1 MGQSF
6 GLKTKRCMHHRAS
19 LAITLAVVALYYG
32 GTVLVQPSTNL
43 FQAGH
48 PGRSRPGED
57 FHGVFNKMRS
67 SHSRLRRPPRVAL
80 CFFGLTRSLSVTR
93 ASLRRHVLDV
103 LTSHGWAYD
112 IFLHTYVK
120 HTLTNPRSNEANV
133 DLDTNEWRYLRP
145 TGVLIEDSDKVD
157 ADYVKPL
164 LPNILTRGDL
174 WREHA
179 VNHSSMAN
187 LLSQLRSIEKA
198 TGLLLRAQEKS
209 LTTYD
214 AVIFLRPDVWFF
226 NDINMQEVETARAG
240 PGVMFIPEFHA
251 VAAAKEVNDRFAICH
266 PADAKIWGQRRRLV
280 DEYVFGRNETLHSER
295 LLGYA
300 LRQAN
305 ITVKP
310 STIFFGR
317 VRANKVLWGRPGK
330 ETMVIK
336 PMQMVSNAL
345 GGWRVC

>member
-1 MGQSF
+1 
-6 GLKTKRCMHHRAS
+6 MHHCAS
-19 LAITLAVVALYYG
+19 LAIALAVVALYYG
-32 GTVLVQPSTNL
+32 GAVLAQPSTSL
-43 FQAGH
+43 VQAVH
-48 PGRSRPGED
+48 PAGRARPGED
-57 FHGVFNKMRS
+57 VHGVSNKMRT
-67 SHSRLRRPPRVAL
+67 SHSRSHRPPRIAL

-120 HTLTNPRSNEANV
+120 HTLTNPRSKEANV
-133 DLDTNEWRYLRP
+133 VLDSNEWRYLRP
-145 TGVLIEDSDKVD
+145 AGVLIEDGDKVD

-209 LTTYD
+209 PTTYD

-240 PGVMFIPEFHA
+240 PGVMFSPEFHA
-251 VAAAKEVNDRFAICH
+251 IAAAKEVNDRFAICH
-266 PADAKIWGQRRRLV
+266 PADAKIWGLRRRLV
-280 DEYVFGRNETLHSER
+280 DEYVFGRNQTLHSER

-310 STIFFGR
+310 STILFGR
-317 VRANKVLWGRPGK
+317 VRANKVLWGRPGN
-330 ETMVIK
+330 ETMVVK
-336 PMQMVSNAL
+336 PVQMVSNAL
-345 GGWRVC
+345 GGWRV